1 MKFVYQDK
9 KTHVHRLH
17 PICKIIWV
25 LAVVAGTI
33 LIDDPLL
40 LVFLFLSTLPFVI
53 LGKIVK
59 EWSSF
64 VKLAL
69 FLSIIVII
77 INLLASQQGSHVIFR
92 AIGLPILG
100 NVKITLESL
109 VFSIGMSLR
118 LLTTISAFAILSLTI
133 NPDVLLQTILLLKI
147 PYRTVLVTS
156 IATRFIPCLLTDL
169 GRIQDSLKTR
179 GYQMNKGNFLSRVK
193 RRAILLPPLLSNSL
207 ERSIQSAEAMES
219 RGFGSKGKKVFYK
232 SVQTTRTDYFFIMLP
247 VMLFVLFVAIWIL
260 QIGTYEYYPNLSPV
274 SITFSYILVAFL
286 LVFMVVAP
294 VVFAPLK
301 KVIDLD

>member
-1 MKFVYQDK
+1 M
-9 KTHVHRLH
+9 HRLH
-17 PICKIIWV
+17 PVCKIIWV

-40 LVFLFLSTLPFVI
+40 LVLLFLSTLPFVI
-53 LGKIVK
+53 IGKIVK

-69 FLSIIVII
+69 FLSIFIII
-77 INLLASQQGSHVIFR
+77 INLLASQHGSHVIYR

-109 VFSIGMSLR
+109 VFGVGMSIR
-118 LLTTISAFAILSLTI
+118 LMATISAFAILTLTI
-133 NPDVLLQTILLLKI
+133 NPDDLLQTILLLKL

-156 IATRFIPCLLTDL
+156 VATRFIPCLLADL
-169 GRIQDSLKTR
+169 DKLQDSLKTR
-179 GYQMNKGNFLSRVK
+179 GYQMNKGRFLNRIK
-193 RRAILLPPLLSNSL
+193 RRALLLPPLLSSSL

-219 RGFGSKGKKVFYK
+219 RGFGSKGKKTYYK
-232 SVQTTRTDYFFIMLP
+232 TVQTTGTDYFFIMLP
-247 VMLFVLFVAIWIL
+247 VTLFILLITMWIL
-260 QIGTYEYYPNLSPV
+260 QIGTYEYYPNLSTIA
-274 SITFSYILVAFL
+274 ITFSYVLMASI

-294 VVFAPLK
+294 AVFSPLK